1 MPQSLLFGDVFLYE
15 GLEYVYLAQTDT
27 IIYLARILSK
37 DDTARIDKVYQSKIA
52 KGTITKVERIDL
64 YCYVILETKEFKDRC
79 AHLHNPGKDVLRS
92 VVQKLS
98 AVLDREDLLHIKEEI
113 STQRAIPLELKD
125 LVKDIQI

>member
-37 DDTARIDKVYQSKIA
+37 NDTSKIDKVYQSKVA
-52 KGTITKVERIDL
+52 NGTIRKVERIDL
-64 YCYVILETKEFKDRC
+64 YCYVMLKTKEFKDRC
-79 AHLHNPGKDVLRS
+79 AHLHNPGRDALRS
-92 VVQKLS
+92 VVQKLPV
-98 AVLDREDLLHIKEEI
+98 VLVREDLLHIKEEI

-125 LVKDIQI
+125 LVRNIEI